1 MKFTVHPNFASQT
14 NDILKI
20 IEDFSV
26 SGVFLNE
33 PVRNSIKIFDLN
45 SIKVNVKSFKKPNFL
60 NKIIYGY
67 FRKSKAKRSF
77 EFANILLEKSIGTPQ
92 PIAYIEKKSIFG
104 LNESFYMSEQLD
116 ADLLFRELTTNNS
129 YPQVELILKQFTQ
142 FSYNLHEK
150 GIEFIDNTS
159 GNTLIKKTANDVYEF
174 YLVDLNRMN
183 FHHKMSFES
192 RIKNLAKLTSN
203 EFIIGEI
210 SKEYAKLSGY
220 DFQIV
225 NEALTKYSVKFQE
238 RFIKKRKLKRKLK
251 FWQNSK
257 EI

>member
-1 MKFTVHPNFASQT
+1 M
-14 NDILKI
+14 
-20 IEDFSV
+20 
-26 SGVFLNE
+26 
-33 PVRNSIKIFDLN
+33 
-45 SIKVNVKSFKKPNFL
+45 
-60 NKIIYGY
+60 
-67 FRKSKAKRSF
+67 
-77 EFANILLEKSIGTPQ
+77 
-92 PIAYIEKKSIFG
+92 
-104 LNESFYMSEQLD
+104 
-116 ADLLFRELTTNNS
+116 
-129 YPQVELILKQFTQ
+129 ILKQFTQ

-159 GNTLIKKTANDVYEF
+159 GNTLIKKTANDVYKF

-183 FHHKMSFES
+183 FHLKMSFES

-203 EFIIGEI
+203 EFIIVEI

-238 RFIKKRKLKRKLK
+238 RFIKKRMLKRKLK

>member
-45 SIKVNVKSFKKPNFL
+45 LIKVNVKSFKKPNFL

-67 FRKSKAKRSF
+67 FRKSKARRSF

-129 YPQVELILKQFTQ
+129 YPQIELILKQFTQ
-142 FSYNLHEK
+142 FSFNLHEK

-183 FHHKMSFES
+183 FHPKMSFES